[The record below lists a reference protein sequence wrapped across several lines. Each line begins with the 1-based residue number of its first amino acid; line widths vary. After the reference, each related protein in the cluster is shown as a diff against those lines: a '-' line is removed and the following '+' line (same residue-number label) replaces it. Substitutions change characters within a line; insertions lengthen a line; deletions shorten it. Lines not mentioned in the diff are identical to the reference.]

1 MFAPLSMPCNG
12 VWKPDEIQRTVHGS
26 YRPTYPSN
34 ARRLAPGLS
43 QFDVP
48 RYCYSPSSFN
58 AGIGA
63 QLLPRRVSTS
73 RCSSRTKFHEQ
84 PSSSASSYDTRTVS
98 PGSIVDMYQH
108 PSACISIR
116 RQTPPTKHHGSF
128 YYDYSEDFEA
138 IHPTS
143 SPAVDPR
150 SPIPTR
156 TAGVCRA
163 VVLDDDCRPSE
174 VNIIGADEQTLAPLL
189 ELPSPQQSSRCL
201 SCPEHI
207 SAARPTPPK
216 YEQLN
221 RQLEGSNL
229 PKAEPAR
236 MSEACKESSDTLAG
250 DFEDVKPEVLS
261 SPPVQDVGR
270 KLIDLPMLVG
280 LSEDMEK
287 VILSP
292 TPISPA
298 RNLRVRNSINQMDTH
313 VGQGQIEKSLPPLP
327 KATDTCSTGNTVESR
342 AGKRIRIRSRLSR
355 WARAVRVL
363 FGRSERY

>member
-1 MFAPLSMPCNG
+1 MPCPG
-12 VWKPDEIQRTVHGS
+12 VQKPDEIQRTVHGS

-34 ARRLAPGLS
+34 ARRLAPGPS
-43 QFDVP
+43 RFDAP
-48 RYCYSPSSFN
+48 SYCYSPSNFN
-58 AGIGA
+58 ASIGA

-73 RCSSRTKFHEQ
+73 RCPSRTKFHER
-84 PSSSASSYDTRTVS
+84 PSSRTSSYNTRTVS
-98 PGSIVDMYQH
+98 PGTIVDMYQH

-116 RQTPPTKHHGSF
+116 RNTPPTKHQGSF

-138 IHPTS
+138 ADPSS

-156 TAGVCRA
+156 TTDVCRA
-163 VVLDDDCRPSE
+163 VLLDDDCRPSV
-174 VNIIGADEQTLAPLL
+174 VNIIGVDEQTLAPLL

-207 SAARPTPPK
+207 STARPTPPK

-221 RQLEGSNL
+221 VQLEGSNL
-229 PKAEPAR
+229 PETKPAR

-250 DFEDVKPEVLS
+250 DCENVKPEDSS

-280 LSEDMEK
+280 LSEDLEK

-298 RNLRVRNSINQMDTH
+298 RNLKVRNSINQMDTH
-313 VGQGQIEKSLPPLP
+313 VGQRQIEKSLPPLP
-327 KATDTCSTGNTVESR
+327 KATDTSSTGNTVESR
-342 AGKRIRIRSRLSR
+342 TGKRIRIRNRLFR
-355 WARAVRVL
+355 WARAVRL
-363 FGRSERY
+363 IFGRSERY